1 MSDVNLNAYFERV
14 GFAGSIAPN
23 LTTLEA
29 LHSLHPAAIP
39 FENLD
44 PLLGRPVLLDQKSLE
59 QKLLA
64 DGRGGY
70 CLEHNFMFMRVLRE
84 LDYSVRGLAARVL
97 WNRPEDEAE
106 RPASHM
112 VLAVDIGG
120 STYLA
125 DVGFGGI
132 TLTAPL
138 RLRADVEQATP
149 HESFRLVNAGA
160 GMRLEVRLG
169 EEDWRPVYAFDPAP
183 ASEPDFAAINAF
195 VETTPQFRETLMAA
209 RAEKERR
216 LALHDT
222 RYTVYP
228 LEGERESR
236 VLTSIE
242 ELAAILSGP
251 FGISLPPAAEIEPV
265 LQRILDKSQPEA
277 ATGGA

>member
-70 CLEHNFMFMRVLRE
+70 CLEHNLMFMRVLRE

-106 RPASHM
+106 RPATHM
-112 VLAVDIGG
+112 LLAVDIGG

-149 HESFRLVNAGA
+149 HETFRLINAGTS
-160 GMRLEVRLG
+160 MRLEVKLG
-169 EEDWRPVYAFDPAP
+169 EDWRPLYAFEPEP
-183 ASEPDFAAINAF
+183 ESEPDYAAINAY

-228 LEGERESR
+228 AEGERESR